1 VANTP
6 PQKKCFKLK
15 NKKWNLYWTRRPL
28 YCTAGPYLAQLCMR
42 SCDVESC
49 AFCTSHCKLSQL
61 SSFQGHGPEWS
72 TPSRF
77 HCRHIWEQ
85 MPDNV
90 RKHLSLT
97 LILVSFSCGA
107 PFQYHVYLVLTVII
121 LFRLINHNIRIKT
134 SVCIHHIF

>member
-1 VANTP
+1 MANAPEKKVFKTEK
-6 PQKKCFKLK
+6 QKMNCIGQEGQS
-15 NKKWNLYWTRRPL
+15 TVQ
-28 YCTAGPYLAQLCMR
+28 GPYLAQSCMR

-49 AFCTSHCKLSQL
+49 ALCTSHCKLSQL
-61 SSFQGHGPEWS
+61 SSFQRHGPEWS
-72 TPSRF
+72 TPSRS

-97 LILVSFSCGA
+97 LILASFSCGA

-121 LFRLINHNIRIKT
+121 LFRLIDHNIRIKT